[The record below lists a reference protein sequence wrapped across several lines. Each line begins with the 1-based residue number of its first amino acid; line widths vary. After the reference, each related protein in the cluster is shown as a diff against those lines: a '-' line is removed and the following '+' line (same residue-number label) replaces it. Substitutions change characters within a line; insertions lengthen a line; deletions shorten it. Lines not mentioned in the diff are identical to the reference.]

1 MLHDIDLGVFHF
13 LRGYFGR
20 WPGLDTFVEML
31 TDNELLK
38 AGPVLLAIWTLW
50 FVRDSKTDDRRAR
63 IVSLLAAGCGAAV
76 FSVVLTRLLPVRLR
90 PIFEPSLSINFP
102 VSEVAGAWSRV
113 SSLPSDHAALF
124 VALACGL
131 IFVSRKWGW
140 LVLLH
145 AVLFVCLPRA
155 YLGLHYFWDLVAGAF
170 IGLVFAWLGNSEF
183 MRTRVSKPLVR
194 LELSHAPAFYGAMF
208 VLTLQ
213 IADLFHSSRQLLE
226 VLSHAGVSVVR
237 SVGILLSLPVT

>member
-1 MLHDIDLGVFHF
+1 MRDIDLSVFHF

-20 WPGLDTFVEML
+20 WPGLDAFVEML

-38 AGPVLLAIWTLW
+38 AGPVLIAIWTLW
-50 FVRDSKTDDRRAR
+50 FVRDSKTDDRRVR
-63 IVSLLAAGCGAAV
+63 IVSLLAAGCGAAA
-76 FSVVLTRLLPVRLR
+76 FSVVLTRLLPLRLR

-102 VSEVAGAWSRV
+102 VQEVAGAWSRV

-140 LVLLH
+140 LILLH
-145 AVLFVCLPRA
+145 ALLFVCLPRA
-155 YLGLHYFWDLVAGAF
+155 YLGLHYFWDLMVGAF
-170 IGLVFAWLGNSEF
+170 IGLVFAWLCNTEF
-183 MRTRVSKPLVR
+183 MRTRVSEPLVR
-194 LELSHAPAFYGAMF
+194 LETSRAPAFYAAMF

-213 IADLFHSSRQLLE
+213 IADLFHGSRQLLGA
-226 VLSHAGVSVVR
+226 LSHAGASVVR
-237 SVGILLSLPVT
+237 SVGILLGSPTT